1 MNRQFGGQRPV
12 RLPILQ
18 LAALDQADDRSVG
31 LHYPDVVE
39 PGSLAKGLSVQI
51 DVCLANQLSRIR
63 ETKASGHLAT
73 DAQQTALAILEVDA
87 IRRIF
92 HQGLEEEQVARCIGN
107 GHPQLLAIAAEVASP
122 CQAMVSR
129 QRSQRE
135 MRPPTR
141 RSYRANDLEAMVLS

>member
-39 PGSLAKGLSVQI
+39 PGSLAKSLTKQI
-51 DVCLANQLSRIR
+51 DVCLANQLSWIR
-63 ETKASGHLAT
+63 EPKILGHLAT

-87 IRRIF
+87 VCRCF
-92 HQGLEEEQVARCIGN
+92 HQGAEEER
-107 GHPQLLAIAAEVASP
+107 
-122 CQAMVSR
+122 MVQGIR
-129 QRSQRE
+129 K
-135 MRPPTR
+135 
-141 RSYRANDLEAMVLS
+141 